1 MNSKK
6 KLFLIYDEE
15 CLMCNNF
22 IFYLDKF
29 YLNTKLPIHVFSSIE
44 KLQELSILDPNNF
57 SFLIESN
64 HDINRLKEISLSS
77 IILIIENKIYIKS
90 EAIVKILI
98 KSKNT
103 YMSILGKILFYINP
117 KLRDT
122 IYTFIAKNRLKIS
135 KIFKKKCSIKFSNII
150 LHN

>member
-1 MNSKK
+1 
-6 KLFLIYDEE
+6 
-15 CLMCNNF
+15 
-22 IFYLDKF
+22 
-29 YLNTKLPIHVFSSIE
+29 
-44 KLQELSILDPNNF
+44 
-57 SFLIESN
+57 ESN